1 LSLAEVVM
9 SGLWYVKLPDG
20 DVEPL
25 TLDELDE
32 AFQAGHVS
40 AHTMVLAAGSTQWA
54 RLGELAGLDQP
65 PPQRMAPVPQA
76 LPPALPPP
84 LQRAAYVPI
93 MPSSL
98 RPVSV
103 DLSDFGDDDLSF
115 RPKKSKKWMFG
126 VAVVAGVLGFAAFQ
140 AQRSGVIS
148 VNRLM
153 AMISPQSTQ
162 AVAAAPIQAPAPPP
176 PAAPAPSPDPAPTT
190 APAPSSTSTDNTL
203 ANRFSADVREKLAAA
218 DKLRDAKA
226 KLHAKVHAAAAAV
239 HSSGSHAKA
248 QGFTTGGNKFDPLN
262 ATIP

>member
-1 LSLAEVVM
+1 M

-40 AHTMVLAAGSTQWA
+40 ANTMVLAAGSSQWA

-65 PPQRMAPVPQA
+65 PPRQPPPPRYAPPPPMA
-76 LPPALPPP
+76 PPP

-103 DLSDFGDDDLSF
+103 DLSEFGDDDVSF
-115 RPKKSKKWMFG
+115 RPKKSKKWMVG
-126 VAVVAGVLGFAAFQ
+126 VVLVAGVLGVAAFE
-140 AQRSGVIS
+140 AQRAGVVS
-148 VNRLM
+148 VDSLM
-153 AMISPQSTQ
+153 AAISRQTAS
-162 AVAAAPIQAPAPPP
+162 AVAAAPVAPPAPPP
-176 PAAPAPSPDPAPTT
+176 APVPAAAPAPSPDPAPTT
-190 APAPSSTSTDNTL
+190 APAASSTDNAL
-203 ANRFSADVREKLAAA
+203 ANRFSPDVREKLAAA
-218 DKLRDAKA
+218 DKQREAKA
-226 KLHAKVHAAAAAV
+226 KMHAKAHAASVSV
-239 HSSGSHAKA
+239 HSSSSHAKA